1 MPSLAARRLPPEAR
15 PEFVQPRHDH
25 QAAQGSLCKGGHPH
39 VDASLLH
46 ARELILREIPL
57 EREIAQTSLS
67 QNDSTVDLT
76 QVVLYYVAQQS
87 MNDITLALKSI
98 GGNERQATEELF
110 PLVYEELR
118 RMAAARMANEAA
130 GHTLQPTALV
140 NEAYIR
146 MVASPEMNLQN
157 RAHFFAI
164 ASRAMRQA
172 LVQHARQKFADKRGG
187 RQVQV
192 EMDDVMA
199 HIDVDVEHVMAVDEA
214 LEKLEKL
221 DPQQA
226 KMLEM
231 QYFAGNSIDEIA
243 AAVGMPERSVK
254 RELQTGR
261 LFLAEQL
268 NSVGLKLK

>member
-1 MPSLAARRLPPEAR
+1 M
-15 PEFVQPRHDH
+15 
-25 QAAQGSLCKGGHPH
+25 
-39 VDASLLH
+39 
-46 ARELILREIPL
+46 
-57 EREIAQTSLS
+57 T
-67 QNDSTVDLT
+67 NDSEQPT
-76 QVVLYYVAQQS
+76 
-87 MNDITLALKSI
+87 
-98 GGNERQATEELF
+98 EQATVTRLLADLRGGDANAMNYLF
-110 PLVYEELR
+110 PLVYNELR
-118 RMAAARMANEAA
+118 RVAANLMQRQERP

>member
-1 MPSLAARRLPPEAR
+1 M
-15 PEFVQPRHDH
+15 
-25 QAAQGSLCKGGHPH
+25 
-39 VDASLLH
+39 
-46 ARELILREIPL
+46 
-57 EREIAQTSLS
+57 T
-67 QNDSTVDLT
+67 NDSEQPT
-76 QVVLYYVAQQS
+76 
-87 MNDITLALKSI
+87 
-98 GGNERQATEELF
+98 EQATVTRLLADLRGGDANAMNYLF
-110 PLVYEELR
+110 PLVYNELR
-118 RMAAARMANEAA
+118 RVAANLMQRQERP

-192 EMDDVMA
+192 EMDDAMA

>member
-1 MPSLAARRLPPEAR
+1 M
-15 PEFVQPRHDH
+15 
-25 QAAQGSLCKGGHPH
+25 
-39 VDASLLH
+39 
-46 ARELILREIPL
+46 
-57 EREIAQTSLS
+57 T
-67 QNDSTVDLT
+67 NDSEQPT
-76 QVVLYYVAQQS
+76 
-87 MNDITLALKSI
+87 
-98 GGNERQATEELF
+98 EQATVTRLLADLRGGDANAMNYLF
-110 PLVYEELR
+110 PLVYNELR
-118 RMAAARMANEAA
+118 RVAANLMQRQERP

-146 MVASPEMNLQN
+146 MVALPEMNLQN

-192 EMDDVMA
+192 EMDDAMA